1 MLSPNSPTTE
11 VIMAGTDKALYRAL
25 GQRVAHKRK
34 AMGLTQVELAKAL
47 GVAQQTMAHYE
58 GGSLRIPVALLPP
71 LARSLGTSIEE
82 LVGEQK
88 KAGKRGPA
96 PKLQQKL
103 EQLSRLSKPKQKF
116 VMEMIDT
123 VLQQEGQRG

>member
-1 MLSPNSPTTE
+1 MLSTNPLPTGP
-11 VIMAGTDKALYRAL
+11 IMAATDKAFYKAL
-25 GQRVAHKRK
+25 GQRVAQRRR
-34 AMGLTQVELAKAL
+34 AMDLTQVELAKTL
-47 GVAQQTMAHYE
+47 GIAQQTMAHYE

-71 LARSLGTSIEE
+71 LAKTLGTSIED
-82 LVGEQK
+82 LVGEQRK
-88 KAGKRGPA
+88 PGKRGPA

-103 EQLSRLSKPKQKF
+103 EELSRLPKPKQKF